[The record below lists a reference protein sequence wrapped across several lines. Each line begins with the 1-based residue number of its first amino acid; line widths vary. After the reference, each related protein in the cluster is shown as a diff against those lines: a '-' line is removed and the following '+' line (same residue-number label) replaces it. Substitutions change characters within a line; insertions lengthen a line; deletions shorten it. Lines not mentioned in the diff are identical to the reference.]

1 MAAGDTC
8 AADTVDVVCHEMDSV
23 VRSHCFH
30 KIGEAC
36 WPINMMNLQYVVVI
50 NYYQTVGLTLLKFC
64 SQITWYYVTRRGS
77 VVRCQASVIVVG
89 EGGKEKA

>member
-1 MAAGDTC
+1 
-8 AADTVDVVCHEMDSV
+8 
-23 VRSHCFH
+23 
-30 KIGEAC
+30 
-36 WPINMMNLQYVVVI
+36 MNLQYVVVI

-77 VVRCQASVIVVG
+77 VIRYQASVIVVG

>member
-1 MAAGDTC
+1 MAAGDTH
-8 AADTVDVVCHEMDSV
+8 AADPVDVVYHEMDSA
-23 VRSHCFH
+23 VRSDCFH

-36 WPINMMNLQYVVVI
+36 WPINTMNLLYMVVI

-77 VVRCQASVIVVG
+77 VARCQASVIVVG